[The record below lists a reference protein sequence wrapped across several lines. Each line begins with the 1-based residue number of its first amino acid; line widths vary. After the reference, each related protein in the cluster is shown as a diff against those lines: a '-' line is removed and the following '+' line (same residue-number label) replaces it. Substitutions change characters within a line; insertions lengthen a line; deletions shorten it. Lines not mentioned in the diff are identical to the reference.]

1 MGWHPSYLAFQ
12 DSKGNVGGRADRGMI
27 SSASRA
33 RVAVADRPIADF
45 DCRLENGL
53 QHIFTLRGDG
63 YACGLTK
70 AAFLSARN
78 VALANIAI
86 IGADASLP

>member
-1 MGWHPSYLAFQ
+1 
-12 DSKGNVGGRADRGMI
+12 MI

-53 QHIFTLRGDG
+53 QHIFT
-63 YACGLTK
+63 CGVTGTL
-70 AAFLSARN
+70 AA
-78 VALANIAI
+78 
-86 IGADASLP
+86 